1 MERRLFTCLAV
12 AGCLAVSLPAIAQRD
27 AGAKARGDY
36 FFYGHSSHSH
46 LHGAAHH
53 ASHYSN
59 YLKSAPT
66 VSPQVSGMA
75 HTSIDHHINQ
85 TQAHLDALKKGLMV
99 DDNKDALTQAAAV
112 DGHLDQ
118 ARQHH
123 DALKRLSDQKPV
135 DVIASQQAVAKL
147 QAALDHAMTDL
158 ETLLHSLN
166 LGTPAA
172 RKATPRP

>member
-1 MERRLFTCLAV
+1 MKRHLFTCLV
-12 AGCLAVSLPAIAQRD
+12 IAGCLAIAMPVIAQRN

-46 LHGAAHH
+46 LQGAAHH
-53 ASHYSN
+53 TSHYSN
-59 YLKSAPT
+59 YLKSAAT
-66 VSPQVSGMA
+66 ISPQVSGMA

-85 TQAHLDALKKGLMV
+85 TQAHLDSLKKGLT
-99 DDNKDALTQAAAV
+99 DDNNEVALKHAAAV
-112 DGHLDQ
+112 DGHLKQ

-123 DALKRLSDQKPV
+123 DDLKKLS
-135 DVIASQQAVAKL
+135 SQQPIKAETSQKTAGKL
-147 QAALDHAMTDL
+147 RAALDDAITDL

-172 RKATPRP
+172 RKATPSP